1 VFDFFFLIHIL
12 SIMGAFGPS
21 FTYPVIMA
29 TASKDP
35 KNVPFATQIVSVLS
49 YRFTIP
55 LALLAGVAGIGMMIT
70 GPVRLLDNTWLEIAI
85 VIYVAA
91 VIFAI
96 TYQGPN
102 TKKMV
107 ELTSKMAG
115 AGPPPEGA
123 PPGPPPAVAAL
134 AKKLQIGGTVLGV
147 AVLVIAILMV
157 FKPGAA
163 PNLP

>member
-12 SIMGAFGPS
+12 SIMGGFGPS
-21 FTYPVIMA
+21 FTFPLITGMA
-29 TASKDP
+29 RKDP
-35 KNVPFATQIVSVLS
+35 KNVPFATQVISMVS

-55 LALLAGVAGIGMMIT
+55 LGLLAGAAGVGMMVT
-70 GPVRLLDNTWLEIAI
+70 GPVHLFDNTWLEIAI

-91 VIFAI
+91 VTFSI
-96 TYQGPN
+96 TYQAPN

-107 ELTSKMAG
+107 ELTSKMAS

-123 PPGPPPAVAAL
+123 PPGPPPVVAAL
-134 AKKLQIGGTVLGV
+134 GKKLQLGGMILSL
-147 AVLVIAILMV
+147 AILVIAILMV